1 MQIPGNRVIGEYDM
15 DRSFTINKAI
25 TLSVNNSHWKSN
37 ILDIIDDP
45 ILVTDSQ
52 GKIIFVNEAFVKFR
66 GAAKDTLL
74 DRNAYDFSP
83 PSKIREVLETRKT
96 FTGLSYRQSE
106 LVFYVEIMP
115 ILHKDELVGTILY
128 AKDISTFNISDEPK
142 QNYKSDPIRKSQENT
157 IITQDTKMEEIIKK
171 TSMYAKTELTM
182 LITGETG
189 TGKELFAK
197 FIHDNSLRS
206 KGPFIPLNCS
216 TIGVNLI
223 DSELFG
229 YEDGSFTGSRKG
241 GKAGLFE
248 AANGGTLFL
257 DEIGDMPL
265 ELQPRLLRVL
275 EENCIRRV
283 GSSNYHKIDV
293 RIIAATNKRLDD
305 LYDSGI
311 FRKDLYYRLSAV
323 HIEIPPLR
331 NRKGDIKPITE
342 SIINNLCRNKN
353 GNVSITNE
361 ALATLFKH
369 NWPGNVRE
377 LKNIILSASQI
388 ASDGI
393 ITESILPEY
402 ITDNSANSYEHLKLS
417 ENDPYEL
424 RKSILLEFL
433 SDKNQIT
440 NREYCSR
447 IKVDRST
454 AYRDLSKLVAEGILS
469 VSGKGRSI
477 TYNLKKKV

>member
-1 MQIPGNRVIGEYDM
+1 M
-15 DRSFTINKAI
+15 DRSFIINKAI

-37 ILDIIDDP
+37 ILDIIEDP
-45 ILVTDSQ
+45 ILVTDSK

-83 PSKIREVLETRKT
+83 PSKICEVLETKKT
-96 FTGLSYRQSE
+96 FAGLSYRESE
-106 LVFYVEIMP
+106 FIFYVEIMP
-115 ILHKDELVGTILY
+115 ILYHDELIGTILY
-128 AKDISTFNISDEPK
+128 AKDISSFKIVDTPNFRSTLNEES
-142 QNYKSDPIRKSQENT
+142 QGKS
-157 IITQDTKMEEIIKK
+157 IITQDTKMKEIIKK

-189 TGKELFAK
+189 TGKELFAR
-197 FIHDNSLRS
+197 FIHDNSLRT

-216 TIGVNLI
+216 TISANLI

-283 GSSNYHKIDV
+283 GSSNYNKIDV
-293 RIIAATNKRLDD
+293 RIIAATNKRLNE
-305 LYDSGI
+305 LYDSGM
-311 FRKDLYYRLSAV
+311 FRKDLYYRLSAI

-331 NRKGDIKPITE
+331 DRKGDIKPITE
-342 SIINNLCRNKN
+342 SIINDLCRNN
-353 GNVSITNE
+353 NRNISITNE
-361 ALATLFKH
+361 ALTTLVKYT
-369 NWPGNVRE
+369 WPGNVRE

-424 RKSILLEFL
+424 RKSILLKFL

-447 IKVDRST
+447 LKVDRST